1 MNEAGTKGA
10 KSLEAKVAGLGGGG
24 LEIRDLSRSF
34 VQGGKRLE
42 VLRDLSLSVP
52 PGNLVALVG
61 PSGAGKSTLL
71 HAAGLLEKPDAGD
84 IVVDGV
90 SAGGLN
96 DKRRTALR
104 RTTIGFVY
112 QYHHLLPEFTALEN
126 VALPQM
132 IAGKTIREAKRYAAE
147 LLERVGL
154 TARADHRPGRLSGGE
169 QQRVAIARGLANRP
183 AILLADEPTGNL
195 DPETGARV
203 FALLTELVHETKL
216 AALIATHNLDLAAR
230 MDAVLCL
237 ENGQIRETTAKDA
250 LKPMPTPAPVPAP
263 EADQEPAPEP
273 ATVPELVS
281 GLAAA
286 HEAEAAPAA
295 VPESDTDQEPATEKV
310 KKVWNIS
317 IKK

>member
-1 MNEAGTKGA
+1 MNEADTKGA

-24 LEIRDLSRSF
+24 LEIRGLSRSF

-195 DPETGARV
+195 D
-203 FALLTELVHETKL
+203 
-216 AALIATHNLDLAAR
+216 LAAR

-237 ENGQIRETTAKDA
+237 ENGQIRETTAKEA
-250 LKPMPTPAPVPAP
+250 LKPVLMPAPVPAP
-263 EADQEPAPEP
+263 EADREPAPEP

-281 GLAAA
+281 ELSAA
-286 HEAEAAPAA
+286 HEAEAEPAA
-295 VPESDTDQEPATEKV
+295 VPEPDTAQEPATEKV
-310 KKVWNIS
+310 RKVWKLS